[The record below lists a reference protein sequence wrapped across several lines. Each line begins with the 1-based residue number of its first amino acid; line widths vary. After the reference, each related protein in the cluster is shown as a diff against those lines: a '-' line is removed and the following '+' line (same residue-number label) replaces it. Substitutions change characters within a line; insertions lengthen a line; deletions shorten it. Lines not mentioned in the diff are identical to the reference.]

1 MKLKVKQ
8 ARKEDL
14 RHGASHR
21 IQNET
26 EEVEEARR
34 EFSRQRV

>member
-26 EEVEEARR
+26 EGETESRR
-34 EFSRQRV
+34 EDL